1 MEQTRNDQLSA
12 KDAPPKLS
20 CEASRNSWIDG
31 WSKETEAPKNC
42 FSRRFSNKIQITRH
56 IALAVSKFGTKAKSI
71 LIFLCLAR
79 LDREF
84 VKAQTEVQKC
94 IWETQSVCS
103 LDVTSAFPCTQVAS
117 NPWREA
123 NKQHVDE
130 RETS

>member
-84 VKAQTEVQKC
+84 EIERDPDGSPKMCMRDSISMLVKC
-94 IWETQSVCS
+94 Y
-103 LDVTSAFPCTQVAS
+103 
-117 NPWREA
+117 
-123 NKQHVDE
+123 
-130 RETS
+130 